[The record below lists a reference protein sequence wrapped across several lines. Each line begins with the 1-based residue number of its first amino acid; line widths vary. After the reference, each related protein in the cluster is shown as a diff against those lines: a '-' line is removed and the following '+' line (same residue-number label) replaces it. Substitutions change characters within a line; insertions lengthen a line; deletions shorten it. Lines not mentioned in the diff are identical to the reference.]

1 MTMTDPI
8 ADLLT
13 RIRNINRLGRR
24 GVSAP
29 HSVLKEEVLKVLKRE
44 GFIEDYRVVDA
55 KGERVSGPHK
65 NLDIVLK
72 FGPEGEHVI
81 NTIERVSRPGQ
92 RIYRKVKELQP
103 VLQGMGIAVVS
114 TPKGVLSDSEA
125 RAQNVGGEVLC
136 QVY

>member
-1 MTMTDPI
+1 MTDPI

-92 RIYRKVKELQP
+92 RIYRKV
-103 VLQGMGIAVVS
+103 
-114 TPKGVLSDSEA
+114 
-125 RAQNVGGEVLC
+125 
-136 QVY
+136 

>member
-13 RIRNINRLGRR
+13 RIRNINRIGRR
-24 GVSAP
+24 GVTAP
-29 HSVLKEEVLKVLKRE
+29 HSVLKEEVVKVLKRE
-44 GFIEDYRVVDA
+44 GFIEGYTVVGA
-55 KGERVSGPHK
+55 KGGAADGLHK

-72 FGPEGEHVI
+72 YGPEGEHVI

-92 RIYRKVKELQP
+92 RIYRKVKDLQP
-103 VLQGMGIAVVS
+103 VLQGMGIAIVS
-114 TPKGVLSDSEA
+114 TPKGVLSDAEA
-125 RAQNVGGEVLC
+125 RAKNVGGEVLC

>member
-13 RIRNINRLGRR
+13 RIRNINRIGRR
-24 GVSAP
+24 DVSAP

-44 GFIEDYRVVDA
+44 GFIDDYRVVEA
-55 KGERVSGPHK
+55 EGGGPHK
-65 NLDIVLK
+65 NLDISLK
-72 FGPEGEHVI
+72 YGPEGEHVI

-114 TPKGVLSDSEA
+114 TPKGVLSDTEA

-136 QVY
+136 RVY